1 MRRHVLVAGLV
12 CGVAAIAEATTL
24 PQPARADTTP
34 AAARTTRA
42 DDAVD
47 LVQVDRD
54 RLYHLEETEGLLIY
68 DVSDADRPRL
78 LGRHPLVG
86 WPLGVAVR
94 GDVATFV
101 MRWGDVRTGGDRTQD
116 PALVRA
122 LDVRDPARPRVLGE
136 LRIEGDV
143 RDARATRDTLYVLS
157 ESRGPDVARVIV
169 TAVRLDGSDM
179 AAPRTVRR
187 EGAAGWLRVVDGRVV
202 LAHTDVTRPGTHVD
216 VLTDGPGAVLA
227 VRGTVDLEA
236 TVGYGERDTS
246 SRIDATDP
254 AHVRV
259 LGCRTVLCATDDAL
273 EIATVDV
280 TDAAAPRVVS
290 TRVVRSPDLAIA
302 TRFDGGR
309 LYLSRR
315 GSLSLGTP
323 STPVVVIDL
332 DGPSSVTPVG
342 QVVDGVVWN
351 LVPVASRLLV
361 IGTRGDVDATRERV
375 FVEAFDV
382 RDARH
387 PAYAGEAFA
396 GDGWTSSSALSSSH
410 AVAVVGPT
418 VAVPFRSWV
427 FPGELRSGVALLD
440 ASGGTL
446 RSFGEAPSSGV
457 VERLVPYR
465 GRLLAATSLGLWS
478 IDVDG
483 LRPPRVAPVAM
494 ARRQVGPG
502 ASP

>member
-1 MRRHVLVAGLV
+1 MLASWTMRRHVLVAGLV

-236 TVGYGERDTS
+236 TVGYGERDT
-246 SRIDATDP
+246 
-254 AHVRV
+254 
-259 LGCRTVLCATDDAL
+259 
-273 EIATVDV
+273 
-280 TDAAAPRVVS
+280 
-290 TRVVRSPDLAIA
+290 
-302 TRFDGGR
+302 
-309 LYLSRR
+309 
-315 GSLSLGTP
+315 P

-483 LRPPRVAPVAM
+483 LR
-494 ARRQVGPG
+494 
-502 ASP
+502 